1 MKRKIPKFWL
11 LLYFFDN
18 SNTQRK
24 TSYKFSFCYI
34 DIIEITYHLIF
45 IIINKLK
52 KTRELR
58 DPSVDA
64 DNIILH
70 VIRKILN
77 YIPTTRIVY
86 RQESVMDIARL
97 PLTTSSEQIVP
108 VHAIGY
114 YRIDD
119 TPSKQSLMSLY
130 AHRKTK
136 LKFCRILLRNLQ

>member
-1 MKRKIPKFWL
+1 M
-11 LLYFFDN
+11 
-18 SNTQRK
+18 
-24 TSYKFSFCYI
+24 
-34 DIIEITYHLIF
+34 IF

-52 KTRELR
+52 QLRELK

-70 VIRKILN
+70 VIQKILN

-86 RQESVMDIARL
+86 RQESVMDIAKL

-119 TPSKQSLMSLY
+119 TPSKQSLMSLN

-136 LKFCRILLRNLQ
+136 LNQNFVEFFYKTYNKNKTKKNVFYISVDSTVVLFILSPTITLAAS